1 MFLRMVTHTIRS
13 EESAT
18 MADTYQASV
27 LSALRSVRGCVFA
40 SLLQN
45 TANAQECVSLT
56 IWKSQKDSL
65 NYEESGL
72 YKQLVDSLRP
82 FFAES
87 NEYTLQLS
95 ADLALEYTP
104 IQVEPTVE
112 RFDHSVTGSENISKL
127 RAKPFAVQILT
138 VTVQEDQIHAFENI
152 FSSDIHPKYKAHKG
166 FMDLILFRQ
175 QREYHIIS
183 FWDETVDLQTTSGI
197 HSINELVTSIYKI
210 LPSFIRWKVAHRSAA
225 HTSAS
230 SEDIRTTVHRCLAA
244 EWFANSY

>member
-13 EESAT
+13 EEAEN
-18 MADTYQASV
+18 MAESYQTLV
-27 LSALRSVRGCVFA
+27 LSTLRSIRGCIFA

-45 TANAQECVSLT
+45 TDNPKECISLT

-65 NYEESGL
+65 DYEESGRF
-72 YKQLVDSLRP
+72 KQLVESLRP
-82 FFAES
+82 FFVES

-95 ADLALEYTP
+95 EDLSLEYIP
-104 IQVEPTVE
+104 IPSEPIVE
-112 RFDHSVTGSENISKL
+112 RFDNSLTGSENITKL
-127 RAKPFAVQILT
+127 KTKPFAVQILT
-138 VTVQEDQIHAFENI
+138 LTVQEDQIHTFESI

-166 FMDLILFRQ
+166 FIDLILFRQ

-183 FWDETVDLQTTSGI
+183 FWDETVDIHSTSGI
-197 HSINELVTSIYKI
+197 HSNNELVTSIYKI

-225 HTSAS
+225 PTSAS

-244 EWFANSY
+244 EWFANTY